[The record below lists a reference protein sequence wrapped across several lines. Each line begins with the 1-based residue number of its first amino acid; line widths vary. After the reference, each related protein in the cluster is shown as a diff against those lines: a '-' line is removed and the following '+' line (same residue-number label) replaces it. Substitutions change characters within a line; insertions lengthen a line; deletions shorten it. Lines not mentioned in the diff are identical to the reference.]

1 MAFSSISAVTVGGLL
16 SLLLFK
22 WVIYPALLSPLSK
35 IPNAH
40 FTASISPAWILWKRF
55 RGQNNNAIH
64 AAHRKF
70 GPIVR
75 LAPSELS
82 INCVVGGIKTV
93 YSGNFDKHD
102 WYPRVFGAYG

>member
-1 MAFSSISAVTVGGLL
+1 MAFPSTSIVAVGILLGLF
-16 SLLLFK
+16 LFK
-22 WVIYPALLSPLSK
+22 WVIYPAFLSPLSK

-55 RGQNNNAIH
+55 TGQNNKTIH

-82 INCVVGGIKTV
+82 VNCVVGGIKTV
-93 YSGNFDKHD
+93 YSGGFEKDD
-102 WYPRVFGAYG
+102 WYKVFGSYG